1 MKIDFQYVFRFLHD
15 SVAELTQGE
24 RQPLRPRTSL
34 ELQQSEVMVLIAQC
48 WTLRHR
54 QQKL

>member
-1 MKIDFQYVFRFLHD
+1 MTAGG
-15 SVAELTQGE
+15 VAELTQGE